1 MSCFVRFLSLFVSYQ
16 RQFDL
21 LTQKYVL
28 CVLRFFSLACFLR
41 AQVNHQ
47 GLLGTMGF
55 GNGYLS
61 CVFPWII
68 RNPWPL
74 CLIPL
79 TSPFLKISLWLCC
92 TQICHSAW
100 ALEFLMEIC
109 CPPFH
114 RSSSSSLSP
123 FLERSWLAD
132 RVFFLER
139 REESP
144 LMEK

>member
-1 MSCFVRFLSLFVSYQ
+1 MSCFVRFLSLLFVSYQ

-28 CVLRFFSLACFLR
+28 CVLCFFSLARFLR
-41 AQVNHQ
+41 AQENHQ
-47 GLLGTMGF
+47 GLLVNHGIWEWVSELR
-55 GNGYLS
+55 LS
-61 CVFPWII
+61 LDFTLSRCWRII

-114 RSSSSSLSP
+114 RSTSSSLSP
-123 FLERSWLAD
+123 FLERKLAG
-132 RVFFLER
+132 R
-139 REESP
+139 
-144 LMEK
+144 